1 MLGFSRVPWLHLTD
15 LLKQREQ
22 RQRVNFCAVFL
33 SSELVRVL
41 LVSQATRVVWCI
53 YFPRHRSA
61 LLTLSDW
68 LVSVSLLRYKNC
80 VISLTW
86 ASALK
91 ANTRSQ
97 S

>member
-33 SSELVRVL
+33 SSELVCVL

-53 YFPRHRSA
+53 YFPRH
-61 LLTLSDW
+61 
-68 LVSVSLLRYKNC
+68 
-80 VISLTW
+80 
-86 ASALK
+86 
-91 ANTRSQ
+91 
-97 S
+97 